1 MRLECGSAAM
11 RSAYHFFFFLFSGP
25 HFRAAPSER
34 SDNRTHHRRY
44 TKEAQRHHTQ
54 GNNQVVFSNDRYTC
68 PYIHACSLP
77 LDRICQIVLFF
88 LLNASI
94 VHLVLPYCPNNLE
107 VVHSVNFLLL
117 SLYFLL
123 NIYSIFASV
132 HSGTVS
138 SPGASY
144 QAP

>member
-1 MRLECGSAAM
+1 MRPKCGLAA
-11 RSAYHFFFFLFSGP
+11 RRPAYLFPFSGP

-54 GNNQVVFSNDRYTC
+54 GNTQVVFSNDRYTC

-88 LLNASI
+88 CLMHQLYTY
-94 VHLVLPYCPNNLE
+94 VLSYCPNNLK
-107 VVHSVNFLLL
+107 VVHSVSFLLL
-117 SLYFLL
+117 SLYFPL

-132 HSGTVS
+132 HFGTVS
-138 SPGASY
+138 LPGASY